1 MRKTLSLAVG
11 VTAVL
16 VIAAIGGIW
25 LAGTMQSS
33 SSNSSIQ
40 SSESSG
46 TATTSGAS
54 TTAINGFVY
63 LVDNVTSIMYAE
75 DPGTLHF
82 YNGSVTFLG
91 VTFQTICTDYYSQC
105 PGVPPPPP
113 GMTVTIA
120 SGAGISVNVTF
131 ADQAS
136 EDLVG
141 GFPLVPVSFNALT
154 SHSDP
159 QAGILIVN
167 TGSDAGYKVYLLV
180 SQGPGSGSGSN
191 NLAIAV
197 TGLGLCSSDC
207 IYPSP
212 YASATVN
219 ASIPISTLS
228 VYVNGTYDGTPV
240 NNPTPNDSSGCA
252 PQNSTATTT
261 CTVTVYAHSLTNFAY
276 LYKGSLPA
284 GLIPAVKGDTYVF
297 KFVATFQNGLTAI
310 AIATTVA
317 D

>member
-1 MRKTLSLAVG
+1 MTRGEQLLTSI
-11 VTAVL
+11 AVL
-16 VIAAIGGIW
+16 ML
-25 LAGTMQSS
+25 LAGSYVDLSAFRMQGTSS
-33 SSNSSIQ
+33 
-40 SSESSG
+40 
-46 TATTSGAS
+46 TSGPATNTEIVTS
-54 TTAINGFVY
+54 TTGTMMITTVDGTTYYA
-63 LVDNVTSIMYAE
+63 DNVTSLMIAE
-75 DPGTLHF
+75 DMGTFHF
-82 YNGSVTFLG
+82 NNGSVTFLG

-105 PGVPPPPP
+105 PGVPPPPS
-113 GMTVTIA
+113 GMTVTVA

-136 EDLVG
+136 EDLVE
-141 GFPLVPVSFNALT
+141 GFPVVPVSFNALT

-180 SQGPGSGSGSN
+180 SQGPGSGGGSN

-261 CTVTVYAHSLTNFAY
+261 CTVTVYAPSLTNFAY

-297 KFVATFQNGLTAI
+297 KFVATFQSGLTAI